1 MKTQQR
7 VQETLAN
14 NLANAQTPGF
24 KSDQATVRAFP
35 ELLINHAS
43 NNRIST
49 TRPFAVRSQQ
59 PIGSLNTGVYVQET
73 IPDHEQGGLQE
84 TGMATDMALVN
95 VALPDETGGLFFTVQ
110 NEEGEVRYTRNGNFT
125 VDGEGF
131 LTTNQGFHV
140 LNQAGEPV
148 FTDGQIFTVTN
159 DGVLEIDGAD
169 IPLNIAYTENVNDL
183 IKDGEDLFTFT
194 EDAGE
199 AVDARATA
207 GISFSVQQRF
217 LENSN
222 VDMVQTM
229 TDMMRAFRLFET
241 NQTVLQAYD
250 QSMDLAV
257 NQIARL
263 T

>member
-1 MKTQQR
+1 M
-7 VQETLAN
+7 
-14 NLANAQTPGF
+14 
-24 KSDQATVRAFP
+24 
-35 ELLINHAS
+35 
-43 NNRIST
+43 
-49 TRPFAVRSQQ
+49 
-59 PIGSLNTGVYVQET
+59 
-73 IPDHEQGGLQE
+73 
-84 TGMATDMALVN
+84 
-95 VALPDETGGLFFTVQ
+95 
-110 NEEGEVRYTRNGNFT
+110 
-125 VDGEGF
+125 
-131 LTTNQGFHV
+131 
-140 LNQAGEPV
+140 
-148 FTDGQIFTVTN
+148 
-159 DGVLEIDGAD
+159 
-169 IPLNIAYTENVNDL
+169 NDL

-199 AVDARATA
+199 AVDARTTA